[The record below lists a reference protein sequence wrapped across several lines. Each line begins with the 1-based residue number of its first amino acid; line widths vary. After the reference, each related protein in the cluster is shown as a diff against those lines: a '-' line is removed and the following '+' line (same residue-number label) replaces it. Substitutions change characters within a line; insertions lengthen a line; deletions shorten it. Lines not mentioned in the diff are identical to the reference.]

1 MAWKFL
7 NLGDPKT
14 ARKRADILERID
26 HWWEE
31 FRTKTPDL
39 DDLFAGRRKWDL
51 PKWVHDHLQTINKR
65 LMWEF
70 GRQSSGHYLVITP
83 EANKHLRPLV
93 ETILERAPRIEGWTF
108 LAYRQPEPAELTRES
123 VRAKTGRDLFLTG
136 ASARIGELHR
146 IDLVYQ
152 SPADNEAA
160 LRQAF
165 ATTESL
171 LGEEALD
178 KWVGIIDVASSLKGA
193 RWLPLERLQGTV
205 EALIASIHDQLPEQP
220 CQDLL
225 EGAEWTMLK
234 GPEPDESDDYPGQD
248 DLLLYGTVLP
258 EMWESAHRDG
268 SFYSLRYSRCGERFC
283 YLKIDGK
290 DGLDEEKFADRSAI
304 EEALNAALTP
314 DRLGCAIGGGT
325 GLRYSYIDLALTN
338 VERGSEIV
346 RDVLRE
352 GNISRRTWLQ
362 FYDCEWQREWIGIW
376 DDTPPPPRRR
386 RS

>member
-7 NLGDPKT
+7 NPANPKA
-14 ARKRADILERID
+14 ARRRADVLDRID
-26 HWWEE
+26 GWWHE
-31 FRTKTPDL
+31 FAAKTGDL
-39 DDLFAGRRKWDL
+39 DDLFAGRRRWDL
-51 PKWVHDHLQTINKR
+51 PRWVRQHLQAINRR

-70 GRQSSGHYLVITP
+70 GRQAGSHYLVVTP

-93 ETILERAPRIEGWTF
+93 ETILERAPQIAGWSF
-108 LAYRQPEPAELTRES
+108 LAHRQPEPVELTRES

-152 SPADNEAA
+152 SPADNESA

-178 KWVGIIDVASSLKGA
+178 KWVGVIDVAASLRGA
-193 RWLPLERLQGTV
+193 RWLSLERLQATV
-205 EALIASIHDQLPEQP
+205 GALVASIHDQLPDRP
-220 CQDLL
+220 CQDLF

-234 GPEPDESDDYPGQD
+234 GPEPDSSDDYPGQD
-248 DLLLYGTVLP
+248 DLLLYGTMLP

-304 EEALNAALTP
+304 EDALNAALMP
-314 DRLGCAIGGGT
+314 KRLGCVTGGGT
-325 GLRYSYIDLALTN
+325 GLRYAYIDLALTD
-338 VERGSEIV
+338 VEGGVAVV
-346 RDVLRE
+346 RDVLRA
-352 GNISRRTWLQ
+352 GNIPRRTWLL
-362 FYDCEWQREWIGIW
+362 FYDCEWQREWVGMW
-376 DDTPPPPRRR
+376 DETPPPPRRP